1 MRPGSGQRAPGSS
14 GGNPPGTGIRP
25 GSGRRPP
32 GTSRLKTGEFLIL
45 MIIVLLKIKFAYFY

>member
-1 MRPGSGQRAPGSS
+1 MRPGSGQRVPGSS

-32 GTSRLKTGEFLIL
+32 GTSRLKTGDFFLNPNDNNCTEN
-45 MIIVLLKIKFAYFY
+45 